1 VSDRKPLRLVLV
13 AGEASGD
20 VLAADLAQALAR
32 QRPGIELAGIGGE
45 QMRNAGVDTWFDI
58 EALSVMGLTEVL
70 SHLPRL
76 IRLRKDLRQRI
87 LAWPADALITIDAPD
102 FNLGLARQLHKRGLT
117 TIHYV
122 SPSVWAWRAG
132 RIPGIARALDL
143 LLTLFPFEPALYQP
157 HGLDARFVGHP
168 LADELASGPNRDAA
182 RSALQTLDAKPV
194 VALLPGSRD
203 GELQRHVGLLAD
215 TALRLRKALPEAEL
229 MMLLTGERHERMARE
244 LAAAALD
251 QAGVRLLKGATRTG
265 LAAADVA
272 VAASGTVT
280 LEAFL
285 LECPL
290 VVYYRLAPTTFHLAR
305 ALRLVRSEFVSLPNI
320 LCQQALVPERLQA
333 EATPERLAADAEAWL
348 SRPETTGRYRQLA
361 SQWRQQLGRQAGEQA
376 ARAVLERV
384 DG

>member
-1 VSDRKPLRLVLV
+1 LRLVLV

-20 VLAADLAQALAR
+20 ILAADLARALLR
-32 QRPGIELAGIGGE
+32 QRPGVELAGIGGDH
-45 QMRNAGVDTWFDI
+45 MRNAGVETWFDI
-58 EALSVMGLTEVL
+58 EALSVMGLSEVL
-70 SHLPRL
+70 RHLPRL
-76 IRLRKDLRQRI
+76 IGLRKNLRQRI
-87 LAWPADALITIDAPD
+87 LAWPADALITVDAPD

-168 LADELASGPNRDAA
+168 LADELASGPNRGAA
-182 RSALQTLDAKPV
+182 RSALQTRDANPV
-194 VALLPGSRD
+194 IVLLPGSRD
-203 GELQRHVGLLAD
+203 GELQRHTGLLAD
-215 TALRLRKALPEAEL
+215 TALRLRRAHPEADIV
-229 MMLLTGERHERMARE
+229 MLLTGERHERMARV
-244 LAAAALD
+244 LAAARLD
-251 QAGVRLLKGATRTG
+251 AAGVRLMNGATRTG

-272 VAASGTVT
+272 IAASGTVT

-305 ALRLVRSEFVSLPNI
+305 ALSLVRSEFVALPNI
-320 LCQQALVPERLQA
+320 LCRQALVPERLQA
-333 EATPERLAADAEAWL
+333 AATPERLAADAEAWL
-348 SRPETTGRYRQLA
+348 SRPESIGRYRQLA
-361 SQWRQQLGRQAGEQA
+361 AEWRQRLGRQAGEQA

-384 DG
+384 GG